1 MLKRDSI
8 DLFFP
13 DEELAVPDCPR
24 EPVPK
29 DTSPV
34 KQAPKELYPSK
45 SGVNNSWSCCRL
57 KY

>member
-13 DEELAVPDCPR
+13 DVELAVPDCPW

-29 DTSPV
+29 DTSRV
-34 KQAPKELYPSK
+34 KQAPKKLSMES
-45 SGVNNSWSCCRL
+45 SC
-57 KY
+57 